1 MCEMSTRQ
9 DPIYNPVATQSRLA
23 HVLAAGERHQPTK
36 PSPLLQKSEPLA
48 ATAAPVSS
56 SPDKQLLDYANTNLS
71 LAQRAIGTMKSKNKV
86 LEDTVTSLRAE
97 LQTATKQL
105 SESRLAH
112 GKVVES
118 LSTSERERESLS
130 NELAV
135 SKRETTTGCAP
146 PIEGYQ
152 ESTDGVEEL
161 VSLRAKVAELELA
174 VQERDAALAATMVS
188 MHRSTEAMAEQASLL
203 GELVDQAQSEATTEL
218 DVSTEAEV
226 DSSVEVAPAAE
237 LASTEAMAPVME
249 VEVATAAH
257 AEPEFPSEAETQAVL
272 AAAAETPMVET
283 ALDVAAT
290 EAKVDPQI
298 PRFST

>member
-1 MCEMSTRQ
+1 MTEPPVPFTTSRLSSVLDAGCRARK
-9 DPIYNPVATQSRLA
+9 DPIKT
-23 HVLAAGERHQPTK
+23 
-36 PSPLLQKSEPLA
+36 SPLLKKSEPMV

-146 PIEGYQ
+146 PI
-152 ESTDGVEEL
+152 
-161 VSLRAKVAELELA
+161 
-174 VQERDAALAATMVS
+174 
-188 MHRSTEAMAEQASLL
+188 
-203 GELVDQAQSEATTEL
+203 
-218 DVSTEAEV
+218 
-226 DSSVEVAPAAE
+226 
-237 LASTEAMAPVME
+237 
-249 VEVATAAH
+249 
-257 AEPEFPSEAETQAVL
+257 
-272 AAAAETPMVET
+272 
-283 ALDVAAT
+283 
-290 EAKVDPQI
+290 
-298 PRFST
+298 